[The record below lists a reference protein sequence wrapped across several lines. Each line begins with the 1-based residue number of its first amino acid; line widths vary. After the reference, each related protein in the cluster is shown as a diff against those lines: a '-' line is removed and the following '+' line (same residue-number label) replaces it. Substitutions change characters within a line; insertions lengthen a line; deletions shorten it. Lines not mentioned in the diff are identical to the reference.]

1 MVDESGDGEE
11 GVQMELVTD
20 AFSQIE
26 LAYASGQAG
35 VAGICLILDPS
46 RPCSSILHM
55 YLTLHFVFREFA
67 ESQCCR
73 FVHSL
78 HE

>member
-1 MVDESGDGEE
+1 MGRKECTGK
-11 GVQMELVTD
+11 MELVTD

-46 RPCSSILHM
+46 SASSLFIDFTYVLDSP
-55 YLTLHFVFREFA
+55 LCLSRIRRIAVLQICTFFT
-67 ESQCCR
+67 
-73 FVHSL
+73 
-78 HE
+78 